1 MAGCENAERS
11 FLFLQKR
18 ETHAW
23 SAGAISRRIK
33 RTLTLPRAGTTL
45 QPMTQRSLS
54 NSTLAEAP
62 NKESLARSPGSAQ
75 TLSRRT
81 PTIKGAQR
89 PRSGSGGTAP
99 EGVGGATVGNVL
111 PAGS

>member
-1 MAGCENAERS
+1 MHTFLPRTEEGNTRMVGRS
-11 FLFLQKR
+11 RQY
-18 ETHAW
+18 T
-23 SAGAISRRIK
+23 IS
-33 RTLTLPRAGTTL
+33 TLTLPRAGTTL

-54 NSTLAEAP
+54 NSTLTEAP
-62 NKESLARSPGSAQ
+62 NKEESLARSPGSAQ

-99 EGVGGATVGNVL
+99 EGVGGATGGNVL

>member
-1 MAGCENAERS
+1 MHTFPPLITEEGNTRMVGRS
-11 FLFLQKR
+11 RQYTK
-18 ETHAW
+18 
-23 SAGAISRRIK
+23 S
-33 RTLTLPRAGTTL
+33 TLTLPRAGTTL

-99 EGVGGATVGNVL
+99 EGVGGATGGNVL

>member
-1 MAGCENAERS
+1 MAGCENAYVPS
-11 FLFLQKR
+11 SLQKK

-23 SAGAISRRIK
+23 SAGADSIQQS
-33 RTLTLPRAGTTL
+33 TLTLPRAGTTL

-99 EGVGGATVGNVL
+99 EGVGGATGGNVL

>member
-1 MAGCENAERS
+1 MHTP
-11 FLFLQKR
+11 FLLP
-18 ETHAW
+18 EGNTHGRQEHTVRQ
-23 SAGAISRRIK
+23 S
-33 RTLTLPRAGTTL
+33 TLTLPRAGTTL

-75 TLSRRT
+75 TWSRRT

-99 EGVGGATVGNVL
+99 EGVGGATGGNVL

>member
-11 FLFLQKR
+11 FLVKR
-18 ETHAW
+18 EEHTH
-23 SAGAISRRIK
+23 GRQEQPVCE

-99 EGVGGATVGNVL
+99 EGVGGATGGNVL

>member
-1 MAGCENAERS
+1 MHTFPPLITEEGNTRMVGRS
-11 FLFLQKR
+11 RQYTK
-18 ETHAW
+18 
-23 SAGAISRRIK
+23 S
-33 RTLTLPRAGTTL
+33 TLTLPRAGTTL

-62 NKESLARSPGSAQ
+62 NKESLARSPGSAR

-99 EGVGGATVGNVL
+99 EGVGGATGGNVL

>member
-11 FLFLQKR
+11 FLLLQRNKH
-18 ETHAW
+18 THGRQEHTVRQ
-23 SAGAISRRIK
+23 S
-33 RTLTLPRAGTTL
+33 TLTLPRAGTTL

-99 EGVGGATVGNVL
+99 EGVGGATGGNVL